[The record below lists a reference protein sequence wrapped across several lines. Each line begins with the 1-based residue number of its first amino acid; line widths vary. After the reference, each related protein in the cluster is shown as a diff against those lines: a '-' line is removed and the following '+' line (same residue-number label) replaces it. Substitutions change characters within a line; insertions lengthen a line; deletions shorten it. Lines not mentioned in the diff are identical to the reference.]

1 MGTQTRDGF
10 PTPEVLLTH
19 YLPSAARVLEARE
32 TLSSGHY
39 GDLDQTMGTATLPR
53 PSTRDL
59 CALITEFGQL
69 VDELELSDDKANG
82 FVVLLPVTVN
92 GVSLTTPVLV
102 DVDRCELAFTSHP
115 QLGAASIGA
124 DVISENPNIANSV
137 REQLLGV
144 LATWHNYGAA
154 DEV

>member
-1 MGTQTRDGF
+1 VTRF
-10 PTPEVLLTH
+10 
-19 YLPSAARVLEARE
+19 LPDASRVLEARE
-32 TLSSGHY
+32 KLSSGHY
-39 GDLDQTMGTATLPR
+39 GDLDQMMGTAALPR
-53 PSTRDL
+53 PTSRDL
-59 CALITEFGQL
+59 CELIREFDKL
-69 VDELELSDDKANG
+69 VDDLDLRDDKSSG
-82 FVVLLPVTVN
+82 FVVLLPLTVG

-102 DVDRCELAFTSHP
+102 DVERCELAFTSHP

-124 DVISENPNIANSV
+124 DVLSENPNIASSV